1 MERKDD
7 IDRLDARILALLQQ
21 DGRLSFAELARRVHL
36 SATPCVERVRRLERL
51 GYIVAYAA
59 HLDPQ
64 RLGARLLA
72 FVEIRLDRTTPEV
85 FDRFKRAVM
94 ELPEAQE
101 CHMVAGGFDYLVKL
115 RVSDMEAYRRILG
128 ERITALPGVEQTHTY
143 FVMEEV
149 KSTHAVAVPRESGQ
163 ERSRPRRV
171 RRPARNAR
179 RR

>member
-1 MERKDD
+1 M
-7 IDRLDARILALLQQ
+7 DRLDRKILELLQQ
-21 DGRLSFAELARRVHL
+21 DGRLSHAELARRVHL
-36 SATPCVERVRRLERL
+36 SPTPCMERVRRLERL
-51 GYIVAYAA
+51 GYIRGYAA

-85 FDRFKRAVM
+85 FERFKRAIV
-94 ELPEAQE
+94 ELEEVQE

-115 RVSDMEAYRRILG
+115 RVADMEAYRRILG

-149 KSTHAVAVPRESGQ
+149 KSTHALALPAAVATDEPR
-163 ERSRPRRV
+163 RPR
-171 RRPARNAR
+171 AR
-179 RR
+179 RRRG